1 MPVRKSS
8 AIWEGKLKDG
18 KGTMTV
24 GDNLFQGNYSFDSRF
39 EEGAGTN
46 PEELLAAAHAG
57 CFSMAFSGEL
67 GKAGFNPQRVETT
80 ANVKIVKAE
89 KGFKIESVGLQTKAS
104 VPEIDED
111 KFQELAENAK
121 NNCPVS
127 QLFKGAEITV
137 NATLAS

>member
-1 MPVRKSS
+1 MPVRKST

-24 GDNLFQGNYSFDSRF
+24 GDNVFEGKYSFASRF
-39 EEGAGTN
+39 EEGDGTN

-67 GKAGFNPQRVETT
+67 GKAGFNPQRIETT
-80 ANVKIVKAE
+80 AKVNLVKAE
-89 KGFKIESVGLQTKAS
+89 QGFKIETVDLQTKAS
-104 VPEIDED
+104 VPDIEEN
-111 KFQELAENAK
+111 KFQELAQNAK

-127 QLFKGAEITV
+127 QLFKGAKITV
-137 NATLAS
+137 NATLAG